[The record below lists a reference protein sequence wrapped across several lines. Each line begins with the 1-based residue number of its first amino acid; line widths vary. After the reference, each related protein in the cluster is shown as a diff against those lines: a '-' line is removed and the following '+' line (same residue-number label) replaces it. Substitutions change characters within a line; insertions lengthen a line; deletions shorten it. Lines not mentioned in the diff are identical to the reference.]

1 MSAAKS
7 AQYQQALRDRRRAQ
21 GLIKKEIWI
30 LPEHSLFLPAV
41 EKALR
46 SKGARINMTASLPVT
61 VTDARWTVSTLFDA
75 LKADDFIQSK
85 EANVELLAGAE
96 PVIHVTMNEA
106 GELPIQISV
115 SGEIIVVQTTL
126 WERALVKD
134 PAAFNESVMM
144 TEKMFELANISLDQL
159 SNGTWIYVMYGSLRS
174 TASLDDIIFELQ
186 TLAANVMEAAEAYR
200 EHLAV

>member
-1 MSAAKS
+1 MSAKS
-7 AQYQQALRDRRRAQ
+7 TQYQQALRDRRRAQ

-61 VTDARWTVSTLFDA
+61 ATDARWTVNTLFDA

-96 PVIHVTMNEA
+96 PVINVTMNEA

-115 SGEIIVVQTTL
+115 SGEIIVVQAML

-134 PAAFNESVMM
+134 SAAFNESVMM

-159 SNGTWIYVMYGSLRS
+159 SNGTWVYVMYGSLRS
-174 TASLDDIIFELQ
+174 TAALDDIIFELQ